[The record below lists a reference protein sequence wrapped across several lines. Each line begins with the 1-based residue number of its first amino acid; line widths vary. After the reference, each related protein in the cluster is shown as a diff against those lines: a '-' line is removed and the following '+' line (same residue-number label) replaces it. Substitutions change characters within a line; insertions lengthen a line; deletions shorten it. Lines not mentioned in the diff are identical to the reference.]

1 MGNLLSAAAPVRQQG
16 ATTVVY
22 VEEDFTAT
30 PTTGNLTTNN
40 LAVDEL
46 GGGWVASASD
56 FAYSADGSGVTCAST
71 SPNRLTKI
79 QTDGR
84 EDVRVTCAWVSN
96 RNGGSALWQGFC
108 FRSGSSTDRTDT
120 LFVRLNGNN
129 ADCNLELKDA
139 TTTLKTWDLSVL
151 LGAAVADDDHLVVV
165 IDCLGDDITLV
176 SIDVNG
182 AGPTAVNDTYTL
194 SGSAATDHGAGSGA
208 DHYGLYTNQK
218 SASSSERFEYF
229 KVESIPA

>member
-30 PTTGNLTTNN
+30 TTTGDLTTNN

-71 SPNRLTKI
+71 TPNRLTKI

-108 FRSGSSTDRTDT
+108 FRSGSSTARTDT
-120 LFVRLNGNN
+120 LFVRLNGNS
-129 ADCNLELKDA
+129 ADCNLELKDN
-139 TTTLKTWDLSVL
+139 TTTLKTWDLSYPSR
-151 LGAAVADDDHLVVV
+151 GFCG
-165 IDCLGDDITLV
+165 IG
-176 SIDVNG
+176 
-182 AGPTAVNDTYTL
+182 
-194 SGSAATDHGAGSGA
+194 
-208 DHYGLYTNQK
+208 
-218 SASSSERFEYF
+218 
-229 KVESIPA
+229 

>member
-1 MGNLLSAAAPVRQQG
+1 MGNLLSAAAPVRQQV
-16 ATTVVY
+16 AVPAVY

-30 PTTGNLTTNN
+30 TTGDLTTSN

-56 FAYSADGSGVTCAST
+56 FAYSADGSGVECTST
-71 SPNRLTKI
+71 STHLLTKI

-84 EDVRVTCAWVSN
+84 EDVRVTCTLVSN
-96 RNGGSALWQGFC
+96 RNGGNSLWQGFC
-108 FRSGSSTDRTDT
+108 FRSGSSTARTDT
-120 LFVRLNGNN
+120 LFVKLNGTNGD
-129 ADCNLELKDA
+129 ANLKLDDA

-151 LGAAVADDDHLVVV
+151 LGSSVATGDHLVVV

-194 SGSAATDHGAGSGA
+194 TGAEATAHGAGSGA
-208 DHYGLYTNQK
+208 DYYGLYSNDK
-218 SASSSERFEYF
+218 SASSIERFEYF

>member
-1 MGNLLSAAAPVRQQG
+1 MGNLLSAAAPVRQQS
-16 ATTVVY
+16 ATPVVY

-30 PTTGNLTTNN
+30 TTGTLATSNLT
-40 LAVDEL
+40 VDEL
-46 GGGWVASASD
+46 GGGWVASVSD
-56 FAYSADGSGVTCAST
+56 FAYSADGSGVECTAGT
-71 SPNRLTKI
+71 ANLFAKV
-79 QTDGR
+79 QTAGR
-84 EDVRVTCAWVSN
+84 EDVRVTCTWVANKSGAN
-96 RNGGSALWQGFC
+96 SSQWQGFC
-108 FRSGSSTDRTDT
+108 FRSGSSTVRADT
-120 LFVRLNGNN
+120 LYVRLNGNN

-151 LGAAVADDDHLVVV
+151 LGVAVGLGDHLVVV

-194 SGSAATDHGAGSGA
+194 TGAEATAHGAGSGA
-208 DHYGLYTNQK
+208 DYYGIYSNDK

-229 KVESIPA
+229 KVETIPA